1 MHSIYA
7 HIQYIYI
14 LYCMYIIYIYVH
26 MQVSRVVLS
35 RVSRAPW
42 IGRGY
47 LLSCPETSEA
57 VLIDPV
63 LEQKERDLKVPW
75 SWRSSMVR
83 MNTKDLKGEDD
94 DADHVC
100 QITW

>member
-1 MHSIYA
+1 
-7 HIQYIYI
+7 
-14 LYCMYIIYIYVH
+14 